1 MGGCPA
7 PTTPNQETDVMDLQT
22 LKQKLTK
29 HPKENTPITDPTT
42 EEEDPQPWWK
52 KKPIITTAV
61 AGCLTSALFFTGWT
75 THLND
80 STYLTRTYGTPG
92 ALADGMYSG
101 LDDFFGLK
109 AQIIGDDGH
118 GGKVTYNGRD
128 SVGVT
133 EKGLLYAPKPPTE
146 FRNASCDLKPQQN
159 GSEPPKAFKN
169 KSAVWWAP
177 TLLSNTQVVQGAQV
191 TPSGFSNNDVTLPA
205 APNGIYYAS
214 GSPLSSNTG
223 ATVLAGHINLNSG
236 ALSPWGYLH
245 RLDKCDHMFLNDEHG
260 ERHEFA
266 VTGIYLVKQDELSSH
281 SELWRKDGDKKTYF
295 ITCSGSSVG
304 TDGTQEAGNTFLFNY
319 EYNLVVEA
327 TPVDGSYPKPS
338 PSASVKAPVVTEVPS
353 VATVSPSEQAPTVSV
368 PSPSVVASSEPV
380 QSPSEVSGGG
390 SVAGGGQGSG
400 VATANPAPEA
410 QVGEQAPA
418 VAKNESVSKS
428 VASNNNARAVATANP
443 APVKSPSPSASPSA
457 SASAS
462 ASPSKAASTKH
473 VTKQ

>member
-1 MGGCPA
+1 MHHTHPS
-7 PTTPNQETDVMDLQT
+7 NQETNVMDLQT

-29 HPKENTPITDPTT
+29 QPKENTPITDTTT
-42 EEEDPQPWWK
+42 EEEQPQPWWK
-52 KKPIITTAV
+52 KKPLITTAV

-128 SVGVT
+128 TVGVT
-133 EKGLLYAPKPPTE
+133 ENGLLYAPKPPTE

-159 GSEPPKAFKN
+159 SSEPPKALKN

-223 ATVLAGHINLNSG
+223 STVLAGHINLNNG

-245 RLDKCDHMFLNDEHG
+245 RLDKCDHMYLTDEHG

-304 TDGTQEAGNTFLFNY
+304 TDGTQEVGNTFLFNY
-319 EYNLVVEA
+319 EFNLVVET
-327 TPVDGSYPKPS
+327 TPVEGSYPKPV

-353 VATVSPSEQAPTVSV
+353 VATA
-368 PSPSVVASSEPV
+368 SPSVEAPAPSSPEPSVGASSAPAPAG
-380 QSPSEVSGGG
+380 SSEVPGGG
-390 SVAGGGQGSG
+390 SAADTGQGSS
-400 VATANPAPEA
+400 VATPNPAPSSK
-410 QVGEQAPA
+410 APA
-418 VAKNESVSKS
+418 VAKNERVTKS
-428 VASNNNARAVATANP
+428 VASNNNATVVATPNP
-443 APVKSPSPSASPSA
+443 APSKSPSPSPTP
-457 SASAS
+457 SAS
-462 ASPSKAASTKH
+462 ASPSKPPVTKH

>member
-1 MGGCPA
+1 MHPH
-7 PTTPNQETDVMDLQT
+7 PTTKQKLVDVMDFKT

-29 HPKENTPITDPTT
+29 HPKEDPTITDPTT
-42 EEEDPQPWWK
+42 GEEEETQPWWK
-52 KKPIITTAV
+52 KKPLITTAV

-128 SVGVT
+128 TVGVT
-133 EKGLLYAPKPPTE
+133 ENGLLYAPKPPTE

-159 GSEPPKAFKN
+159 GSEPPKALKN

-223 ATVLAGHINLNSG
+223 STVLAGHINLNSG

-245 RLDKCDHMFLNDEHG
+245 RLDKCDHMYLTDEHG

-304 TDGTQEAGNTFLFNY
+304 TDGTQEVGNTFLFNY
-319 EYNLVVEA
+319 EFNLVVET

-353 VATVSPSEQAPTVSV
+353 VATVSPSEQAPTVSA
-368 PSPSVVASSEPV
+368 PSPSVAASSEPV

-400 VATANPAPEA
+400 VATADPAPA
-410 QVGEQAPA
+410 PAAPAGEQAPA
-418 VAKNESVSKS
+418 VARNESVSKS
-428 VASNNNARAVATANP
+428 VASNNNARAVATATP
-443 APVKSPSPSASPSA
+443 TPVKSPSPSPSA
-457 SASAS
+457 SV
-462 ASPSKAASTKH
+462 SPSKAASTKH

>member
-1 MGGCPA
+1 MHPH
-7 PTTPNQETDVMDLQT
+7 PTTKQKLVDVMDFKT

-29 HPKENTPITDPTT
+29 HPKEDPTITDPTT
-42 EEEDPQPWWK
+42 GEEEETQPWWK
-52 KKPIITTAV
+52 KKPLITTAV

-128 SVGVT
+128 TVGVT
-133 EKGLLYAPKPPTE
+133 ENGLLYAPKPPTE

-159 GSEPPKAFKN
+159 GSEPPKALKN

-214 GSPLSSNTG
+214 GSSLSSNTG
-223 ATVLAGHINLNSG
+223 STVLAGHINLNSG

-245 RLDKCDHMFLNDEHG
+245 RLDKCDHMYLTDEHG

-304 TDGTQEAGNTFLFNY
+304 TDGTQEVGNTFLFNY
-319 EYNLVVEA
+319 EYNLVVET
-327 TPVDGSYPKPS
+327 TPVEGSYPKPS

-353 VATVSPSEQAPTVSV
+353 VATASSAPSAV
-368 PSPSVVASSEPV
+368 PSGSPSVEVSSAPV
-380 QSPSEVSGGG
+380 QAPAEVPAVASGGG
-390 SVAGGGQGSG
+390 SASGGGQGSG
-400 VATANPAPEA
+400 VATANPVASAE
-410 QVGEQAPA
+410 VPA
-418 VAKNESVSKS
+418 VARNESVSKS
-428 VASNNNARAVATANP
+428 VASNNNARGGATVNP
-443 APVKSPSPSASPSA
+443 APVKSPSASPSPSA
-457 SASAS
+457 SASPS
-462 ASPSKAASTKH
+462 PSPSKPPVTKH

>member
-1 MGGCPA
+1 
-7 PTTPNQETDVMDLQT
+7 MDLQT

-29 HPKENTPITDPTT
+29 QPKEDTPITDPDTT
-42 EEEDPQPWWK
+42 IEEEAQPWWK
-52 KKPIITTAV
+52 KKPLITTAV

-128 SVGVT
+128 TVGVT
-133 EKGLLYAPKPPTE
+133 ENGLLYAPKPPAE

-159 GSEPPKAFKN
+159 GSEPPKALKN

-223 ATVLAGHINLNSG
+223 STVLAGHINLNSG

-245 RLDKCDHMFLNDEHG
+245 RLDKCDHMFLTDEHG

-304 TDGTQEAGNTFLFNY
+304 TDGTQEVGNTFLFNY
-319 EYNLVVEA
+319 EYNLVVET

-353 VATVSPSEQAPTVSV
+353 VATASPAPSAV
-368 PSPSVVASSEPV
+368 PSGSSSPSVEGSSAPV
-380 QSPSEVSGGG
+380 QAPAEVPSAASGGTSASG
-390 SVAGGGQGSG
+390 DGQGSG
-400 VATANPAPEA
+400 VATANPVAPAE
-410 QVGEQAPA
+410 APA
-418 VAKNESVSKS
+418 VAKNERVTKS
-428 VASNNNARAVATANP
+428 VASNNNATVVATPNP
-443 APVKSPSPSASPSA
+443 APSKSPSASPTP
-457 SASAS
+457 SAS
-462 ASPSKAASTKH
+462 ASPSKPPVTKH

>member
-1 MGGCPA
+1 MPR
-7 PTTPNQETDVMDLQT
+7 THPNNPETDVMDFKT

-29 HPKENTPITDPTT
+29 QPKENTPITDPTT
-42 EEEDPQPWWK
+42 GEEEETQPWWK
-52 KKPIITTAV
+52 KKPLITTAV

-128 SVGVT
+128 AVGVT
-133 EKGLLYAPKPPTE
+133 ENGLLYAPKPPTE

-159 GSEPPKAFKN
+159 GSEPPKALKN

-191 TPSGFSNNDVTLPA
+191 TPSGFSNNDVALPA

-223 ATVLAGHINLNSG
+223 STVLAGHINLNNG

-245 RLDKCDHMFLNDEHG
+245 RLDKCDHMFLTDEHG

-304 TDGTQEAGNTFLFNY
+304 TDGTQEVGNTFLFNY
-319 EYNLVVEA
+319 EFNLVVET
-327 TPVDGSYPKPS
+327 TPVDGSYPKPV

-353 VATVSPSEQAPTVSV
+353 VATASSAPSAV
-368 PSPSVVASSEPV
+368 PSASASPSVEGSSAPV
-380 QSPSEVSGGG
+380 QVPVEAPSAASGGG
-390 SVAGGGQGSG
+390 SAAGDGQGSG
-400 VATANPAPEA
+400 VATANPVAPAE
-410 QVGEQAPA
+410 APA
-418 VAKNESVSKS
+418 VAKNERVTKS
-428 VASNNNARAVATANP
+428 VASNNNASAAP
-443 APVKSPSPSASPSA
+443 APSAVPSKRPSASPSPSAS
-457 SASAS
+457 
-462 ASPSKAASTKH
+462 ASPSPSKPVGTKH

>member
-1 MGGCPA
+1 
-7 PTTPNQETDVMDLQT
+7 MDLQT

-29 HPKENTPITDPTT
+29 QPKEDTPITDTTT
-42 EEEDPQPWWK
+42 EEEAQPWWK
-52 KKPIITTAV
+52 KKPLITTAV

-80 STYLTRTYGTPG
+80 STYLTRTYGAPG

-128 SVGVT
+128 AVGVT
-133 EKGLLYAPKPPTE
+133 ENGLLYAPKPPTE

-159 GSEPPKAFKN
+159 GSEPPKALKN

-191 TPSGFSNNDVTLPA
+191 TPSGFSNNDVSLPA

-223 ATVLAGHINLNSG
+223 STVLAGHINLNSG

-245 RLDKCDHMFLNDEHG
+245 RLDKCDHMFLTDEHG

-304 TDGTQEAGNTFLFNY
+304 TDGTQEVGNTFLFNY
-319 EYNLVVEA
+319 EYNLVVET
-327 TPVDGSYPKPS
+327 TPVEGSYPKPS
-338 PSASVKAPVVTEVPS
+338 PSASVKSPVVTEVPS
-353 VATVSPSEQAPTVSV
+353 VATASPAPSAVPSGS
-368 PSPSVVASSEPV
+368 PSPSVEVSSASVQAPAEAPSVAS
-380 QSPSEVSGGG
+380 
-390 SVAGGGQGSG
+390 GGQGSG
-400 VATANPAPEA
+400 VATAEPVPAA
-410 QVGEQAPA
+410 QAGEQAPA
-418 VAKNESVSKS
+418 VAKNERVTKS
-428 VASNNNARAVATANP
+428 VASNNNASAVP
-443 APVKSPSPSASPSA
+443 APSAVPSKRPSPSSSPSASSSPSPSKPVG
-457 SASAS
+457 
-462 ASPSKAASTKH
+462 TKH

>member
-1 MGGCPA
+1 
-7 PTTPNQETDVMDLQT
+7 MDLQT

-29 HPKENTPITDPTT
+29 QPKENTPITDPNTTT
-42 EEEDPQPWWK
+42 EEEEQPQPWWK
-52 KKPIITTAV
+52 KKPLITTAV

-128 SVGVT
+128 TVGVT
-133 EKGLLYAPKPPTE
+133 ENGLLYAPKPPTE

-159 GSEPPKAFKN
+159 GSEPPKALKN

-223 ATVLAGHINLNSG
+223 STVLAGHINLNSG

-245 RLDKCDHMFLNDEHG
+245 RLDKCDHMFLTDEHG

-304 TDGTQEAGNTFLFNY
+304 TDGTQEVGNTFLFNY
-319 EYNLVVEA
+319 EYNLVVET

-353 VATVSPSEQAPTVSV
+353 VATVSPV
-368 PSPSVVASSEPV
+368 PSAVPSGSPSVEVSSAPA
-380 QSPSEVSGGG
+380 QAPAEVPSGGG
-390 SVAGGGQGSG
+390 SAAGGGQGSG
-400 VATANPAPEA
+400 VATPNPAPSSE
-410 QVGEQAPA
+410 APA
-418 VAKNESVSKS
+418 VAKNERVTKS
-428 VASNNNARAVATANP
+428 VASNNNATVVATPNP
-443 APVKSPSPSASPSA
+443 APSKSPSASPSPSASS
-457 SASAS
+457 S
-462 ASPSKAASTKH
+462 ASPSKPPVTKH

>member
-1 MGGCPA
+1 
-7 PTTPNQETDVMDLQT
+7 MDFKT

-29 HPKENTPITDPTT
+29 HPKENTPITDPNTTT
-42 EEEDPQPWWK
+42 EEEQPQPWWK
-52 KKPIITTAV
+52 KKPLITTAV

-128 SVGVT
+128 TVGVT
-133 EKGLLYAPKPPTE
+133 ENGLLYAPKPPTE

-159 GSEPPKAFKN
+159 GSEPPKALKN

-223 ATVLAGHINLNSG
+223 STVLAGHINLNNG
-236 ALSPWGYLH
+236 ALSPWGHMH
-245 RLDKCDHMFLNDEHG
+245 RLDTCDHMFLTDEHG

-304 TDGTQEAGNTFLFNY
+304 TDGTQEVGNTFLFNY
-319 EYNLVVEA
+319 EFNLVVET
-327 TPVDGSYPKPS
+327 TPVEGSYPKPV

-353 VATVSPSEQAPTVSV
+353 VATASSAPSAV
-368 PSPSVVASSEPV
+368 PSASASPPVEVSSAPV
-380 QSPSEVSGGG
+380 QVPAEAPAVASGGG
-390 SVAGGGQGSG
+390 SASGDGQGSG
-400 VATANPAPEA
+400 VATANPVAPAE
-410 QVGEQAPA
+410 APA
-418 VAKNESVSKS
+418 VAKNERVTKS
-428 VASNNNARAVATANP
+428 VASNNNATVVATPNP
-443 APVKSPSPSASPSA
+443 APSKSPSASPTP
-457 SASAS
+457 SAS
-462 ASPSKAASTKH
+462 ASPSKPVGTKQ

>member
-1 MGGCPA
+1 MHHTHPS
-7 PTTPNQETDVMDLQT
+7 NQETNVMDFKT

-29 HPKENTPITDPTT
+29 QPKEDTPITDPNTTT
-42 EEEDPQPWWK
+42 EEEEQPQPWWK
-52 KKPIITTAV
+52 KKPLITTAV

-128 SVGVT
+128 TVGVT
-133 EKGLLYAPKPPTE
+133 ENGLLYAPKPPTE

-159 GSEPPKAFKN
+159 GSEPPKALKN

-223 ATVLAGHINLNSG
+223 STVLAGHINLNSG

-245 RLDKCDHMFLNDEHG
+245 RLDKCDHMYLTDEHG

-304 TDGTQEAGNTFLFNY
+304 TDGTQEVGNTFLFNY
-319 EYNLVVEA
+319 EYNLVVET
-327 TPVDGSYPKPS
+327 TPVDGSYPKPV
-338 PSASVKAPVVTEVPS
+338 PSVSVKAPVVTEVPS
-353 VATVSPSEQAPTVSV
+353 VATASPAPSAV
-368 PSPSVVASSEPV
+368 PSGSPSVEVSSAPV
-380 QSPSEVSGGG
+380 QVPAEVPSAASGGG
-390 SVAGGGQGSG
+390 SASGDGQGSG
-400 VATANPAPEA
+400 VATANPVAPAE
-410 QVGEQAPA
+410 APA
-418 VAKNESVSKS
+418 VAKNERVTKS
-428 VASNNNARAVATANP
+428 VASNNNASAAP
-443 APVKSPSPSASPSA
+443 APSAVPSKRPSVSPSPSASPS
-457 SASAS
+457 
-462 ASPSKAASTKH
+462 PSKPAVTKH

>member
-1 MGGCPA
+1 MYRTP
-7 PTTPNQETDVMDLQT
+7 PTPSNQETNVMDLQT

-29 HPKENTPITDPTT
+29 QPKENTPITDTTT
-42 EEEDPQPWWK
+42 EEEETQPWWK

-128 SVGVT
+128 TVGVT
-133 EKGLLYAPKPPTE
+133 ENGLLYAPKPPTE

-159 GSEPPKAFKN
+159 GSEPPKALKN

-223 ATVLAGHINLNSG
+223 STVLAGHINLNSG

-245 RLDKCDHMFLNDEHG
+245 RLDKCDHMFLTDEHG

-304 TDGTQEAGNTFLFNY
+304 TDGTQEVGNTFLFNY
-319 EYNLVVEA
+319 EYNLVVET
-327 TPVDGSYPKPS
+327 TPVDGSYPKPV

-353 VATVSPSEQAPTVSV
+353 VATASPAPSAV
-368 PSPSVVASSEPV
+368 PSASDSPSVEVSSAPV
-380 QSPSEVSGGG
+380 QAPAEVPAVASGGG
-390 SVAGGGQGSG
+390 SASGGGQGSG
-400 VATANPAPEA
+400 VATANPVASAE
-410 QVGEQAPA
+410 VPA
-418 VAKNESVSKS
+418 VARNESVSKS
-428 VASNNNARAVATANP
+428 VASNNNARGGATVNP
-443 APVKSPSPSASPSA
+443 APVKSPSASPSPSA
-457 SASAS
+457 SASPS
-462 ASPSKAASTKH
+462 PSPSKPVGTKH

>member
-1 MGGCPA
+1 
-7 PTTPNQETDVMDLQT
+7 MDFKA

-29 HPKENTPITDPTT
+29 HPKEDTPITDPNNQ
-42 EEEDPQPWWK
+42 EEEQPQPWWK
-52 KKPIITTAV
+52 KKPLITTAV

-133 EKGLLYAPKPPTE
+133 EQGLLYAPKPPTE

-159 GSEPPKAFKN
+159 GSEPPKALKN

-191 TPSGFSNNDVTLPA
+191 TPSGFSNNDVSLPA

-223 ATVLAGHINLNSG
+223 STVLAGHINLNSG

-245 RLDKCDHMFLNDEHG
+245 RLDKCDHMFLTDEHG

-304 TDGTQEAGNTFLFNY
+304 SDGTQEVGNTFLFNY
-319 EYNLVVEA
+319 EYNLVVET

-353 VATVSPSEQAPTVSV
+353 VVTVSPSEQAPTVSA
-368 PSPSVVASSEPV
+368 PSPSVAASSETV

-390 SVAGGGQGSG
+390 SAAGVSDEGG
-400 VATANPAPEA
+400 VATATPAPAA

-443 APVKSPSPSASPSA
+443 APVKSPSPSP
-457 SASAS
+457 SAS
-462 ASPSKAASTKH
+462 ASPSPSPSKVASTKH